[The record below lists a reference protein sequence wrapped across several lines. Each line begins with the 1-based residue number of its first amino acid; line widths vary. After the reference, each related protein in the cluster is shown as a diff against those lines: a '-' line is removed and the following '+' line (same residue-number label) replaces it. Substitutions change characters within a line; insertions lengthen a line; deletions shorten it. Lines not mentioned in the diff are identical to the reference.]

1 MRAGTGDDQQLQ
13 LFTILHIKKQ
23 SVHYRILRSYK
34 DTLHGASVII
44 GFQKT
49 QIYQRFAGSRQE
61 AFILKCKIVICYV
74 FFYAVFNLRNLLYII
89 KDYADLWELLSE
101 LLKKLPKIVSL

>member
-1 MRAGTGDDQQLQ
+1 MREGKEKDGEGRLFQRMLFMPKVTHRTGGTRR
-13 LFTILHIKKQ
+13 TKKQ

-34 DTLHGASVII
+34 DTLHGRSVII

-61 AFILKCKIVICYV
+61 VFILIHRQPHFDKCVRCKLAVE
-74 FFYAVFNLRNLLYII
+74 FYSKMGYTMFER
-89 KDYADLWELLSE
+89 S
-101 LLKKLPKIVSL
+101 

>member
-1 MRAGTGDDQQLQ
+1 MTKQYIDLLTEHKVKLLCLRERVSSDSSGFSPFST
-13 LFTILHIKKQ
+13 KKQ

-34 DTLHGASVII
+34 DTLHGRSVII

-61 AFILKCKIVICYV
+61 VFILK
-74 FFYAVFNLRNLLYII
+74 LY
-89 KDYADLWELLSE
+89 
-101 LLKKLPKIVSL
+101 